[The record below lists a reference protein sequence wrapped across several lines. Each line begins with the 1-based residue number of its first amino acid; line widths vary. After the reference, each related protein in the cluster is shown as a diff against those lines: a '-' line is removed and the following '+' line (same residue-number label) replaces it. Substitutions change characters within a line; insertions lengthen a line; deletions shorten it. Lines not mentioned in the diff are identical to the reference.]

1 MVRELQ
7 NWRAARAMGLQAKYI
22 KVWLHNVVQEEM
34 EATNV
39 VRGGFNWHIFIK
51 LIQSIWEHG
60 CLPEQ

>member
-1 MVRELQ
+1 
-7 NWRAARAMGLQAKYI
+7 MGLQAKYI